1 MLRKANNV
9 FSVLV
14 NDTNVASTALPAVG
28 AVVTD
33 ANLPKGAIV
42 LTDSGHRRLDY
53 NSTSGARF
61 TDLANGD
68 GFYVIQGKGE
78 GVPLMKSPRL
88 AKGQTSFSIARHKPA
103 VQQITTIGY
112 NGTTGALPVASNT
125 DFWIKIRKR
134 DNDAANRSQPMSLF
148 AGPVKT
154 DSTGTQEE
162 LAIALMK
169 NGIRNFKKEPARG
182 YLAFQTICSNAGTAV
197 AIETGADATHY
208 SFVKDSTIVTGTNSS
223 GVAMLGSDEVNDTA
237 LAVGAYLRVGT
248 ATTSAVYKIVA
259 ITSGTGTTPAGTPMT
274 ITLDVPFQAES
285 TLVAIGS
292 TEYVTAANA
301 TASNWGITLTGLAA
315 PFNVNSF
322 RDYYA
327 NRFTA
332 TFSFADTLVSHTQG
346 AYNGNGVWQQV
357 AMDEYMNY
365 GFEGQN
371 GMLGVPPTL
380 RDQEVKIPGVGGNTA
395 ATSRYSALD
404 IAWTESITGLVTNA
418 GAKGNVLV
426 YLNLDA
432 SGNLATSTDNNGETF
447 VGALGLTASDFNQL

>member
-14 NDTNVASTALPAVG
+14 NDTNVAESTLPAVG
-28 AVVTD
+28 TVVTD
-33 ANLPKGAIV
+33 ANLPKGGIV
-42 LTDSGHRRLDY
+42 LTNSGHVRMSNTEY
-53 NSTSGARF
+53 AA
-61 TDLANGD
+61 LAEGD
-68 GFYVIQGKGE
+68 GFYVIQGKGV

-88 AKGQTSFSIARHKPA
+88 AKGQTTMTIAKHKPA

-112 NGTTGALPVASNT
+112 NGTTGALPVANNT
-125 DFWIKIRKR
+125 DYWIKIRKR

-148 AGPVKT
+148 AGPVRT
-154 DSTGTQEE
+154 DGTGTQAE
-162 LAIALMK
+162 LACLLALSG
-169 NGIRNFKKEPARG
+169 NRNFKKEPANG
-182 YLAFQTICSNAGTAV
+182 YLKFELICDNAGAAVTITAGGETDSLIWINGSKVVTGNALGTDEIFNNVAVGDFLRAGTDVTDKVYKVTAVTAGTAS
-197 AIETGADATHY
+197 A
-208 SFVKDSTIVTGTNSS
+208 FPTIVLDRPFTGNTST
-223 GVAMLGSDEVNDTA
+223 VA
-237 LAVGAYLRVGT
+237 LASNER
-248 ATTSAVYKIVA
+248 
-259 ITSGTGTTPAGTPMT
+259 
-274 ITLDVPFQAES
+274 
-285 TLVAIGS
+285 
-292 TEYVTAANA
+292 VTAANA
-301 TASNWGITLTGLAA
+301 ATANFGVVLTGLAA

-371 GMLGVPPTL
+371 GMLGVPPAL

-395 ATSRYSALD
+395 STSKYSALD
-404 IAWTESITGLVTNA
+404 IAWTESIQGLVTTA

-426 YLNLDA
+426 YLNLDTA
-432 SGNLATSTDNNGETF
+432 GNLATSTDNNGETF
-447 VGALGLTASDFNQL
+447 VVALGLNPTAFAQN